1 MGDAPKSVWAMGEK
15 VANELSV
22 ELVQA
27 LLNKEGGRWFLRF
40 LIDRPE
46 GISINDCERFS
57 RSVEQLLDKEDP
69 IPYHYILEVSSA
81 GLDRPLL
88 RESDYK
94 RFRGQ
99 RIEIRLA
106 APVEGQR
113 KYSGVLADVKQ
124 DGGRTTMTLI
134 LDNGNTLAVAYD
146 QIARAKLD
154 PFF

>member
-15 VANELSV
+15 AANELSV

-88 RESDYK
+88 RESDYE
-94 RFRGQ
+94 RFRGR